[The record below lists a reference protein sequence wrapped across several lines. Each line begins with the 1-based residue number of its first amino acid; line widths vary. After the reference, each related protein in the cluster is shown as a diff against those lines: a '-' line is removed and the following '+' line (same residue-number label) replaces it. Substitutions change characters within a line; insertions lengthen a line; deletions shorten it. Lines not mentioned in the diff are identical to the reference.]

1 MTRGHVGGVVLLCL
15 ALGGGACASRKE
27 SADAAAP
34 PRQDTGTAAPRAEE
48 TPAMGTSLECAMSVT
63 QRVTAGQPVELVFRL
78 KNPAAQPLYVL
89 NWHTP
94 LEGLLSN
101 CLKVTRSGVEIPYQG
116 PMFKRGDPDAE
127 SYVTLAPGASEE
139 KKIEASLAYDF
150 SQPGT
155 YRIEFRG
162 PLMDVATQQAE
173 VPRPLAK
180 HSAVPVQCPAV
191 ETTIVTP

>member
-1 MTRGHVGGVVLLCL
+1 MTRRHVGGVVLLCL
-15 ALGGGACASRKE
+15 ALGMGACCTSRKE
-27 SADAAAP
+27 GA
-34 PRQDTGTAAPRAEE
+34 DTGMAAPRAEE
-48 TPAMGTSLECAMSVT
+48 TPAMGTSLECSMSVAR
-63 QRVTAGQPVELVFRL
+63 QVTAGQPAELVFRL
-78 KNPAAQPLYVL
+78 RNPTAQPLYVL

-101 CLKVTRSGVEIPYQG
+101 CLKVTRDGVELPYQG
-116 PMFKRGDPDAE
+116 PMFKRGDPDAD
-127 SYVTLAPGASEE
+127 SYVTLAPGASAEQ
-139 KKIEASLAYDF
+139 KIEASLAYDF

-180 HSAVPVQCPAV
+180 HSAMPVQCPVV